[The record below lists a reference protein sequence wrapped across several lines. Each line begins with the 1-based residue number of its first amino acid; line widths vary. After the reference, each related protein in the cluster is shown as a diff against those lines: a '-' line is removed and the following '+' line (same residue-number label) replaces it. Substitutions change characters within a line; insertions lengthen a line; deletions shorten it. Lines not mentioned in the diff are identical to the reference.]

1 MVSAAMAH
9 PIATR
14 DVVSS
19 ERMLVEVRFKASFEL
34 MTTPMTQM
42 MWLVLQLARGERD
55 ASRLNPSRSAGDTGH
70 AVDVDIGG
78 SSALTLSPDHPVDSV
93 SWFEVTQSIAQWN
106 RLSEVGD
113 DRTLELFRAVIPD
126 FERGDTFGLPSE
138 AQWEYVL
145 RGRGKLKGAY
155 GRGDDSAELPR
166 FAWYAENAGG
176 HTHPV
181 GTREARVVDGKPFY
195 DLEGNVWEWTSDWT
209 GYAEPRA
216 DGTDPRSVVDET
228 SFRTDPIVRGGSFA
242 SPATGLDYFV
252 RRGARQHEPSPVIG
266 VRLTRYRP
274 VPLKDYSI
282 SPDYREI

>member
-1 MVSAAMAH
+1 MRGIVSLVSPGWERLPSWRRMEFHRVARGRGVVSAAMAH

-138 AQWEYVL
+138 AQWEL
-145 RGRGKLKGAY
+145 SLIHI
-155 GRGDDSAELPR
+155 SEP
-166 FAWYAENAGG
+166 
-176 HTHPV
+176 
-181 GTREARVVDGKPFY
+181 TRPY
-195 DLEGNVWEWTSDWT
+195 
-209 GYAEPRA
+209 
-216 DGTDPRSVVDET
+216 
-228 SFRTDPIVRGGSFA
+228 
-242 SPATGLDYFV
+242 
-252 RRGARQHEPSPVIG
+252 
-266 VRLTRYRP
+266 
-274 VPLKDYSI
+274 
-282 SPDYREI
+282 